1 VPVLIGAARTAADS
15 VLVVPVSSRIV
26 GHRPGSDGSDRGGAH
41 APYYLVV
48 ESVTDAWEQVLRDLG
63 DGVLSNRELGVV
75 RIAFDYRREV
85 FLAPAEYEVDVVRI
99 GRSSLEFAIRL
110 VQAGRLAVVAQVV
123 VAKVNADRSASVP
136 LSDRQRAAL
145 EAVVVPARTAA
156 G

>member
-1 VPVLIGAARTAADS
+1 
-15 VLVVPVSSRIV
+15 VPVSSRLV
-26 GHRPGSDGSDRGGAH
+26 GPRPGSDGSDRPGAH

-63 DGVLSNRELGVV
+63 DDVLPVREIGVV

-85 FLAPAEYEVDVVRI
+85 FVAPAEYEVDLVRV

-110 VQAGRLAVVAQVV
+110 VQGGRLAVAAQVV
-123 VAKVNADRSASVP
+123 VARVNADRTASAP

-145 EAVVVPARTAA
+145 EAIAVPARGAT

>member
-1 VPVLIGAARTAADS
+1 
-15 VLVVPVSSRIV
+15 VPVSSRVV
-26 GHRPGSDGSDRGGAH
+26 GHRPGSDGSDRDGGH

-63 DGVLSNRELGVV
+63 DDVLPVREIGVV
-75 RIAFDYRREV
+75 RITFDYRREV
-85 FLAPAEYEVDVVRI
+85 FVAPAEYQVDLVRV

-110 VQAGRLAVVAQVV
+110 VQGGRLAVLAQVV
-123 VAKVNADRSASVP
+123 VARVNADRSASAP

-145 EAVVVPARTAA
+145 EAVVVPARTPA